1 MERDSVVTDHNNPLS
16 RGPSGL
22 LRSSKSGKQKAK
34 RMGRALAG
42 VEGANPLSR
51 GPSGLLRS
59 SKSGKNGTASVETT
73 DHPSGHVMRTKR
85 MERDS
90 VVTDHNNPLSRGPS
104 GPLRSSKSG
113 KHRRTAAAGNLQLTT
128 IAAE

>member
-16 RGPSGL
+16 RGPGGL
-22 LRSSKSGKQKAK
+22 LRSSKSRKNGTASVETTDHPSGHVMRTK

-59 SKSGKNGTASVETT
+59 SKSGK
-73 DHPSGHVMRTKR
+73 
-85 MERDS
+85 
-90 VVTDHNNPLSRGPS
+90 
-104 GPLRSSKSG
+104 
-113 KHRRTAAAGNLQLTT
+113 HRRTAAVGNLQLTT

>member
-16 RGPSGL
+16 RGPSGP
-22 LRSSKSGKQKAK
+22 LRSSKSGKQKA
-34 RMGRALAG
+34 
-42 VEGANPLSR
+42 
-51 GPSGLLRS
+51 
-59 SKSGKNGTASVETT
+59 
-73 DHPSGHVMRTKR
+73 KR